1 MQEKKYQITVNS
13 CNINTTELRKILFAY
28 ESLLELF
35 LKLNFLLAKTRGTKQ
50 SSPNYFCCTHAPFWS
65 I

>member
-13 CNINTTELRKILFAY
+13 CNINTTDLEKILFAY

-35 LKLNFLLAKTRGTKQ
+35 LKLIFYWQKQ
-50 SSPNYFCCTHAPFWS
+50 EVQIKAV
-65 I
+65 